1 MKTRNR
7 VLRKGIVLTIVIL
20 FIGISAIPGIYGSD
34 LRHSNLENAVE
45 SKNIKHNSAELI
57 LPFNQKNLHGFP
69 SKSPDIAVANLGDDD
84 VSVFLNNGS
93 GGFNTRQDY
102 PAGNG
107 SAGIATGDFNKD
119 RYLDLA
125 ITNNF
130 ADSVSILLNNGSA
143 GFGNPRDHTVGN
155 TPYGIVAGDFNK
167 DKYIDLA
174 TANYNDDSVS
184 ILLNDG
190 SGGFENHQDY
200 SVGVEPWGIVA
211 GDFNSDDNIDLAVTN
226 TGDDDISLLLNN
238 GSGGFTD
245 RQDFSVGTGPY
256 GIVAGD
262 FDSDNNLDLVV
273 TNTGTYDIGVLLND
287 GSGGF
292 EESQGYPVGESPIGI
307 FSGYINTDSDLD
319 LAVTNAGDNDISV
332 LMNDGEGRFFTR
344 QDYTL
349 GSAPLGIVS
358 GDFNID
364 GDLDLAVTNA
374 GDNDM
379 SVLFNNGVG
388 GFGIPQD
395 YPVGNSPYGIAAGDF
410 DTEIENIIPTV
421 EIVYPGE
428 GETVNGTIIVQGTAD
443 DTEGWIEFVEV
454 KIDDED
460 WEVASGKEDWTYEWD
475 STQYSDGDHVIYA
488 RSNDNENYSEID
500 MVNVIVDNIDFPPDA
515 PVIEG
520 PLSGTIKTRYNYT
533 FTSIDSDNDD
543 IAEYIIDWG
552 DGTQASL
559 PGPFASGEPATGV
572 YYWLKKGTYT
582 IKAKAKDVNGNV
594 GPEGS
599 LVVTMP
605 KTKVMEFTLILRF
618 LQRFP
623 NAFPLL
629 RQLLGL

>member
-7 VLRKGIVLTIVIL
+7 FLRKGIVLTIIVL

-69 SKSPDIAVANLGDDD
+69 SESLDLAVANLGDDD

-93 GGFNTRQDY
+93 GEFDISQDY

-107 SAGIATGDFNKD
+107 SVGIATGDFNKD

-125 ITNNF
+125 ITNNY
-130 ADSVSILLNNGSA
+130 ADSISILLNNGSG
-143 GFGNPRDHTVGN
+143 GFGNPQDHIVGN
-155 TPYGIVAGDFNK
+155 TPFGIATGDFNN
-167 DKYIDLA
+167 DKFIDIV
-174 TANYNDDSVS
+174 TANYNDNNVS

-211 GDFNSDDNIDLAVTN
+211 GDFNSDDNIDIAITN

-245 RQDFSVGTGPY
+245 RQDFSVGTRPY
-256 GIVAGD
+256 GIIAED

-273 TNTGTYDIGVLLND
+273 TNTGSLDISVLIND

-292 EESQGYPVGESPIGI
+292 EESQGYGVGISPIGI
-307 FSGYINTDSDLD
+307 ASGYFNTDSDLD
-319 LAVTNAGDNDISV
+319 LAVTNAGDNDMSI
-332 LMNDGEGRFFTR
+332 LKNDGEGRFFTR
-344 QDYTL
+344 QDYIV
-349 GSAPLGIVS
+349 GNAPLGIVS
-358 GDFNID
+358 GDFNLDSDI
-364 GDLDLAVTNA
+364 DLAVTNA

-379 SVLFNNGVG
+379 SVIFNNGVG
-388 GFGIPQD
+388 GFVDRHD
-395 YPVGNSPYGIAAGDF
+395 YTVGNSPYGIVAGDF
-410 DTEIENIIPTV
+410 DTKIENIIPTV
-421 EIVYPGE
+421 EIVYPDE
-428 GETVNGTIIVQGTAD
+428 GEIVTGAITIQGTAD
-443 DTEGWIEFVEV
+443 DEDGFIEFVEV

-475 STQYSDGDHVIYA
+475 STQYTDGDHVIYA
-488 RSNDNENYSEID
+488 RSNDNENYSEVD
-500 MVNVIVDNIDFPPDA
+500 MVNVIVDNIDYPPTA

-520 PLSGTIKTRYNYT
+520 PLSGTIKTRYNYN
-533 FTSIDSDNDD
+533 FTSTDSDNDD
-543 IAEYIIDWG
+543 IAEYIISWG
-552 DGTQASL
+552 DGNQETL
-559 PGPFASGEPATGV
+559 LGPFASGEPVTGIH
-572 YYWLKKGTYT
+572 YWYRKGTYT
-582 IKAKAKDVNGNV
+582 IKATAKDVNGNV

-605 KTKVMEFTLILRF
+605 KTKVLEFPLVLRF

-623 NAFPLL
+623 NAFPIL